1 MWGPREHTARAV
13 THTCHHPHARPGKP
27 RQQHRLRPCP
37 LYTVHSTRLW
47 HQGSYPVH
55 LDTWVWVGVC
65 VMLCVGGHVCMCGG
79 GGGQVCV
86 CHCVCERVCARL
98 RVLLCVCCQ
107 EWVGMCM
114 CVRVARSG
122 WACVRVCYWVLLG
135 RCVCVWLGE
144 CYSHDDGRAAWQ
156 GVEQAV
162 RGVGQGNQ
170 VLERIAGIGLQARAG
185 ADAGAGKV
193 RLGGLAENCL
203 RHALPNYLRRALPT
217 QLWGLFPPPPP
228 HPTTYTSS
236 RQAHSAP
243 PPTPSCQVSG
253 PLCHTPHLHVRC
265 QGLLVL
271 VQRGGQ
277 HGQGHR
283 CEGVGQVARAA
294 GRWEGGQLG
303 LRGEGRGEH

>member
-98 RVLLCVCCQ
+98 RVLLCVCCQEWVGMCVCVCCQ

-228 HPTTYTSS
+228 APNHLHIITSGPLC
-236 RQAHSAP
+236 P
-243 PPTPSCQVSG
+243 PPHTFMPGVRASLPHTPPSCQVSG
-253 PLCHTPHLHVRC
+253 PACTCP
-265 QGLLVL
+265 
-271 VQRGGQ
+271 
-277 HGQGHR
+277 
-283 CEGVGQVARAA
+283 AWRAA
-294 GRWEGGQLG
+294 WPRAPL
-303 LRGEGRGEH
+303 